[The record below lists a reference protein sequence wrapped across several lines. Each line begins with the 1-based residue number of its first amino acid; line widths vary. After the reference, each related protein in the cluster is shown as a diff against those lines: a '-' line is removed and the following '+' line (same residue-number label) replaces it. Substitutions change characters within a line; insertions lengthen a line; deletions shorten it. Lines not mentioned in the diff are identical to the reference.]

1 MYLHI
6 FAGIMKIEEEI
17 KQGAFKSVYHKLMI
31 NQLFTGKWV
40 ADVISNHLKP
50 FDLTSQQYNVLRI
63 LRGQYPQ
70 AISVNA
76 ICDRMID
83 KMSNVSRL
91 VDKLKAKGWVERRV
105 NLEDR
110 RQMDI
115 SITEAGLNLLTEID
129 GVEDKMLCHFNHLSE
144 SEAEQLNN
152 LLDALREQ

>member
-1 MYLHI
+1 
-6 FAGIMKIEEEI
+6 MKLEDEI
-17 KQGAFKSVYHKLMI
+17 KQGVFKSVYHKLMI

-40 ADVISNHLKP
+40 ADVIAKHLKP
-50 FDLTSQQYNVLRI
+50 FGLTSQQYNVLRI
-63 LRGQYPQ
+63 LRGQYPK

-76 ICDRMID
+76 ICERMID

-115 SITEAGLNLLTEID
+115 SITEAGLLLLKKID
-129 GVEDKMLCHFNHLSE
+129 GQEDRMLAYFNHLSE
-144 SEAEQLNN
+144 EEAEQLNN
-152 LLDALREQ
+152 LLDSLREK

>member
-1 MYLHI
+1 
-6 FAGIMKIEEEI
+6 MKLEDEI

-40 ADVISNHLKP
+40 SEVIAKHLKP
-50 FDLTSQQYNVLRI
+50 FGLTSQQYNVLRI
-63 LRGQYPQ
+63 LRGQYPK

-76 ICDRMID
+76 ICERMID

-115 SITEAGLNLLTEID
+115 SITETGLALLKSLDEQ
-129 GVEDKMLCHFNHLSE
+129 EEEMLAYFKHLSE
-144 SEAEQLNN
+144 DEASQLND
-152 LLDALREQ
+152 LLDSLREQK